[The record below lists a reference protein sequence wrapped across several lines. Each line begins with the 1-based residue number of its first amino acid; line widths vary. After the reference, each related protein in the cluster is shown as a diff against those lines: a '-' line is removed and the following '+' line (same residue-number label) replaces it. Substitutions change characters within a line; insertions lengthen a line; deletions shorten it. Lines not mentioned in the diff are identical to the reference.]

1 LFQSINKLDSFRP
14 HAFETNL
21 PELELDG
28 DNRPTDQTEKIKFK
42 NIFGKPG
49 KYQ

>member
-1 LFQSINKLDSFRP
+1 
-14 HAFETNL
+14 
-21 PELELDG
+21 LDG